1 MRSIVSRCAALLSG
15 AFLLMNSVP
24 AAFAEEPNTIVQKE
38 AHTMQT
44 YRQMLTELAPDAVF
58 ARQESVCL
66 PDVSEVHLLFTYG
79 ASGYPGQRA
88 AADGLR

>member
-1 MRSIVSRCAALLSG
+1 MNRGRIIGMRSIVNRCAALLSG

-44 YRQMLTELAPDAVF
+44 YRPMLTELAP
-58 ARQESVCL
+58 
-66 PDVSEVHLLFTYG
+66 
-79 ASGYPGQRA
+79 GYPGQRA